1 MTGINDPLNDSHSPS
16 ASGQGPGRLVK
27 QAREQLALSLED
39 LAAQIKLSRFTL
51 DAIERDDFAQLNEAV
66 YVRGYYRKLSKV
78 LPVTEAEL
86 MQAYERVAGHKAPTP
101 PSKLILAG
109 GPELGSGR
117 ALSFRVLAIGV
128 IVLGVLIGTLAFWG
142 KNRLSQ
148 PLAGPDVVPAPAP
161 AVSPPTGAVAEPLA
175 PAVPPASDGAVEAA
189 ASPAPA
195 AETPV
200 ESAPAVAAP
209 PPAVTP
215 PATSST
221 SSPLQIQFSASS
233 WAEIKDA
240 TGRVLVSGL
249 VEGGSSQG
257 LDGRPPFTVFLGNA
271 PAVRIS
277 YNGQPVDT
285 TPFRR
290 GDNTARLTIPAP
302 SP

>member
-1 MTGINDPLNDSHSPS
+1 MTGINDLLNDTPGSSS
-16 ASGQGPGRLVK
+16 AGQGPGRLVR
-27 QAREQLALSLED
+27 QAREQLSLSLED

-51 DAIERDDFAQLNEAV
+51 DAIERDDFAQLNEPV

-86 MQAYERVAGHKAPTP
+86 MQAYERVAGPRLPLP

-109 GPELGSGR
+109 GSELGSGR
-117 ALSFRVLAIGV
+117 GPSFKLVALAVIAI
-128 IVLGVLIGTLAFWG
+128 GVLIGALAFWG
-142 KNRLSQ
+142 KSRLSQ
-148 PLAGPDVVPAPAP
+148 PEVTPAVVPAPSVTPTEIPAAESPTAEAPSSVNPSSVVAPSGADTPAAVVPAAP
-161 AVSPPTGAVAEPLA
+161 ASE
-175 PAVPPASDGAVEAA
+175 
-189 ASPAPA
+189 PAPA
-195 AETPV
+195 AE
-200 ESAPAVAAP
+200 
-209 PPAVTP
+209 
-215 PATSST
+215 PATSPATT
-221 SSPLQIQFSASS
+221 SATSPLQIQFNASS

-285 TPFRR
+285 TPYRR